1 MNILYYLIA
10 FLLGIDQVFINFRF
24 FGMSYDRWL
33 EFMFFFFFFKSYLT
47 ELRTNSFFKTWNTF
61 IILFALLQLFMN
73 LKLAIWDKLEFEIV
87 YTEFT
92 KSFSFLAFSFLFL
105 LIAKKDIKYV
115 NLLVFVHFAI
125 CIFAF
130 LQHPLSP
137 FASQML
143 EIKRFLYSSA
153 ESDRILGKLKT
164 EGVYIDGGYGGRF
177 RLAGPFVTSIN
188 FAYFAIS
195 SVIINFYL
203 YLKYKKR
210 IYLFYLAVLLVAS
223 FFTQTRS
230 LLLAEIVLIFGFLFF
245 GPFKKQGLY
254 KMAIVLGLSM
264 ALLFVYF
271 GKDYLSTG
279 DSRITKI
286 SDGQHGDGRPLL
298 WLTAAHTVVNYPFG
312 ITAENY
318 MEVKKEM
325 FIRYGHPIILTMPS
339 HNGLINI
346 GFQYSFLGYI
356 LFFFLVIFLLHFIN
370 LLEPKYAVFFK
381 LALVAYLIN
390 AFFHNNFVLSE
401 DYTFYLV
408 LMLIPLNMYTENNLL
423 EKNDQI
429 GTEKKMIEI

>member
-1 MNILYYLIA
+1 
-10 FLLGIDQVFINFRF
+10 
-24 FGMSYDRWL
+24 
-33 EFMFFFFFFKSYLT
+33 
-47 ELRTNSFFKTWNTF
+47 
-61 IILFALLQLFMN
+61 MN

-230 LLLAEIVLIFGFLFF
+230 LLLAEIILIFGFLFF

-429 GTEKKMIEI
+429 GTEKNMIEI